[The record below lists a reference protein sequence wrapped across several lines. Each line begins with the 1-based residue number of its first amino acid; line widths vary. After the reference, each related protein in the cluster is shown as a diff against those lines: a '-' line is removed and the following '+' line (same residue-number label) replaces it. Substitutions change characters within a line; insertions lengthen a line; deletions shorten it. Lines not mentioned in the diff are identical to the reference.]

1 MSSVTSMG
9 THSKYF
15 VYGGAYYVWVNER
28 TLLSSSL
35 WIYIYIFFRGV
46 WGRERGGGGGRTA
59 VEGWIL
65 LKEMMLY
72 FGQTARAIMGLGS
85 QSI

>member
-9 THSKYF
+9 TNSKYF

-35 WIYIYIFFRGV
+35 WIYIFFSG
-46 WGRERGGGGGRTA
+46 GLGEGEGGGGIA

-72 FGQTARAIMGLGS
+72 FGQPARAIMGLGS

>member
-9 THSKYF
+9 RYSKYF

-35 WIYIYIFFRGV
+35 WIYIYIFFG
-46 WGRERGGGGGRTA
+46 GFGGGRGGGTA

-72 FGQTARAIMGLGS
+72 FGQPARAIMGLGS

>member
-9 THSKYF
+9 TYSKYF
-15 VYGGAYYVWVNER
+15 VYGGAYYVWVNAFHPH
-28 TLLSSSL
+28 SG
-35 WIYIYIFFRGV
+35 YIYIFRRV
-46 WGRERGGGGGRTA
+46 WGRERGRGGGTA

-72 FGQTARAIMGLGS
+72 FGQPARAIMGLGS

>member
-1 MSSVTSMG
+1 MSSVPSMG
-9 THSKYF
+9 TYSKYF

-35 WIYIYIFFRGV
+35 WIYIYFFRGV
-46 WGRERGGGGGRTA
+46 GAGTA

>member
-9 THSKYF
+9 TYSKYF

-35 WIYIYIFFRGV
+35 WIYIYFFPG
-46 WGRERGGGGGRTA
+46 GLGEGEGRGGGLQSKVGYF
-59 VEGWIL
+59 
-65 LKEMMLY
+65 LK
-72 FGQTARAIMGLGS
+72 R
-85 QSI
+85 

>member
-9 THSKYF
+9 TYSKYF

-35 WIYIYIFFRGV
+35 WIYIFFF
-46 WGRERGGGGGRTA
+46 GGLGGGRGG
-59 VEGWIL
+59 EGGDCSRRL
-65 LKEMMLY
+65 D
-72 FGQTARAIMGLGS
+72 TS
-85 QSI
+85 